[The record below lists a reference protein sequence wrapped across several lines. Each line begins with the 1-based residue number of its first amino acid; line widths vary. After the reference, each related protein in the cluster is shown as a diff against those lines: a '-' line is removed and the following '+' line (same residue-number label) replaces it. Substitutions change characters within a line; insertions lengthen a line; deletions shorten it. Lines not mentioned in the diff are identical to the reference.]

1 MQLLITRL
9 FNKKTL
15 NRTVAPFLFG
25 ILLLSMGITCMIR
38 ADLGVSP
45 FDALLVGLHDNVGL
59 TVGSWEIIIAFL
71 MILLNSL
78 LIKEKPAF
86 AGLITSF
93 VVGIGID
100 LWLFLF
106 SIVPTPSSWMYQLL
120 FFTVGL
126 TLSGLGTAIYLKAQ
140 VYRIPVDHTMI
151 ILQGLLKKGVFF
163 TRTLIYLCFLM
174 LAIATD
180 GPIGIGTIITVLLGG
195 PILQMFM
202 KVPKRST
209 HQF

>member
-15 NRTVAPFLFG
+15 NQKVAPFLIG
-25 ILLLSMGITCMIR
+25 ILLLSLGITCMIK
-38 ADLGVSP
+38 ANLGVSP

-78 LIKEKPAF
+78 LIKQKPAF

-100 LWLFLF
+100 LWLLLF
-106 SIVPTPSSWMYQLL
+106 TIVPEPSSWIYQ
-120 FFTVGL
+120 FFFFIIGL
-126 TLSGLGTAIYLKAQ
+126 TLSGLGTAIYLEAQ
-140 VYRIPVDHTMI
+140 VYRIPIDHTML

-163 TRTLIYLCFLM
+163 TRTLIYLCFLL
-174 LAIATD
+174 LAVSID
-180 GPIGIGTIITVLLGG
+180 GPIGVGTIVTVLLGG

-202 KVPKRST
+202 NIPHRST
-209 HQF
+209 HQL